1 MFYLVA
7 FQQRQRDDIR
17 EKERCFQMEKK
28 ITVLPGDGIGPEV
41 IASAI
46 KVLQVIGKRFNHTFQ
61 LTYGVIGGAAI
72 DQYNNP
78 LPDET
83 IAMCEQSDA
92 ILLGAVGGPK
102 WDNNPAHLRPEK
114 GLLQIRKHFDLF
126 ANLRPV
132 KAFPSLLASSPLKR
146 EVAENVDLM
155 IVRELTGGI
164 YFGEPR
170 KKTETAAVDTCVY
183 SREEIERIIDNA
195 FELARLRRGK
205 LCSVDKANVLDTS
218 RLWREIVEEK
228 KKQYPDV
235 QVEHNLVDSVAM
247 KLITNPGQ
255 YDVVVT
261 ENMFGD
267 ILSDEA
273 SVITGSLGVL
283 PSASI
288 RGDSFGLYEPVH
300 GSAPEIAGL
309 GVANPAATILSVA
322 MMLQYSFGLKEEAA
336 EIERAVSAVF
346 DDGYFTADLAQEG
359 TRVLSTDEW
368 TNKVI
373 NEIDTSFVSE
383 SIMISYI

>member
-1 MFYLVA
+1 MAA
-7 FQQRQRDDIR
+7 FLASGKTGRMSF
-17 EKERCFQMEKK
+17 KMEKK

-41 IASAI
+41 VAAAV
-46 KVLQVIGKRFNHTFQ
+46 KVLQAVAKRYNHTFH
-61 LTYGVIGGAAI
+61 LNYGVIGGAAI
-72 DQYNNP
+72 DQFNNP

-102 WDNNPAHLRPEK
+102 WDNNSPELRPEK
-114 GLLQIRKHFDLF
+114 GLLKIRKHFDLF

-132 KAFPSLLASSPLKR
+132 KAFPSLLASSPLKK

-170 KKTETAAVDTCVY
+170 KQSATSAVDTCVY
-183 SREEIERIIDNA
+183 TRGEIERIVENA
-195 FELARLRRGK
+195 FVLARLRRGK
-205 LCSVDKANVLDTS
+205 LCSVDKANVLATS
-218 RLWREIVEEK
+218 RLWREVVEDMK
-228 KKQYPDV
+228 KRYPDV
-235 QVEHNLVDSVAM
+235 TVEHNLVDSVAM
-247 KLITNPGQ
+247 KLITNPAD

-273 SVITGSLGVL
+273 SVIAGSLGVL

-288 RGDSFGLYEPVH
+288 RGDNFGLYEPVH

-309 GVANPAATILSVA
+309 GIANPAATIFSVA
-322 MMLQYSFGLKEEAA
+322 MMLQYSFGLLEEAA
-336 EIERAVSAVF
+336 EIERAVDAVF
-346 DDGYFTADLAQEG
+346 EDGFFTADLAREG
-359 TRVLSTDEW
+359 SNTLSTTEW

-383 SIMISYI
+383 SIMTTYI

>member
-1 MFYLVA
+1 
-7 FQQRQRDDIR
+7 
-17 EKERCFQMEKK
+17 MEKK

-41 IASAI
+41 IASAVEI
-46 KVLQVIGKRFNHTFQ
+46 LQVIAKRFNHTFH
-61 LTYGVIGGAAI
+61 LAYGAIGGAAI

-83 IAMCEQSDA
+83 IALCEESDA

-102 WDNNPAHLRPEK
+102 WDQNPPELRPEK
-114 GLLQIRKHFDLF
+114 GLLRIRKHFDLF

-132 KAFPSLLASSPLKR
+132 TAISSLLDASPLKR

-155 IVRELTGGI
+155 IVRELTGGV

-170 KKTETAAVDTCVY
+170 MRTADGAIDTTVY
-183 SREEIERIIDNA
+183 SKMEVERIVENA
-195 FELARLRRGK
+195 FHLARLRSGK
-205 LCSVDKANVLDTS
+205 LCSVDKANVLETS
-218 RLWREIVEEK
+218 RLWREVVEEK
-228 KKQYPDV
+228 KKDFPDV
-235 QVEHNLVDSVAM
+235 EVEHHLVDSVAM
-247 KLITNPGQ
+247 KLITNPGHF
-255 YDVVVT
+255 DVVVT

-300 GSAPEIAGL
+300 GSAPEIAGQ

-322 MMLQYSFGLKEEAA
+322 MLLKYSFGLKEEAA
-336 EIERAVSAVF
+336 EVERAVNAVF
-346 DDGYFTADLAQEG
+346 EDGYFTADLAKDG
-359 TRVLSTDEW
+359 DRVLTTTEW

-373 NEIDTSFVSE
+373 NEIDTSFVSD
-383 SIMISYI
+383 SIMTSYI

>member
-1 MFYLVA
+1 
-7 FQQRQRDDIR
+7 
-17 EKERCFQMEKK
+17 MEKK

-41 IASAI
+41 IAAAVR
-46 KVLQVIGKRFNHTFQ
+46 VLQVVGKRFNHTFH
-61 LTYGVIGGAAI
+61 LAYGAIGGAAI

-78 LPDET
+78 LPHAT
-83 IAMCEQSDA
+83 IDMCEQSDA

-102 WDNNPAHLRPEK
+102 WDQNPSHLRPEK

-170 KKTETAAVDTCVY
+170 RKTADAAVDTCVY
-183 SREEIERIIDNA
+183 SKKEIERIVDNA

-218 RLWREIVEEK
+218 RLWREVVEEK
-228 KKQYPDV
+228 KRNYPDV
-235 QVEHNLVDSVAM
+235 DVEHNLVDSVAM
-247 KLITNPGQ
+247 KLITNPGH

-288 RGDSFGLYEPVH
+288 RGDQFGLYEPVH
-300 GSAPEIAGL
+300 GSAPEIAGQ

-346 DDGYFTADLAQEG
+346 DDGYFTADLAQDG

-368 TNKVI
+368 TDLVI
-373 NEIDTSFVSE
+373 NEIDTSFVSD

>member
-1 MFYLVA
+1 
-7 FQQRQRDDIR
+7 
-17 EKERCFQMEKK
+17 MEKK

-41 IASAI
+41 IASAVEI
-46 KVLQVIGKRFNHTFQ
+46 LQVIAKRFNHTFH
-61 LTYGVIGGAAI
+61 LAYGAIGGAAI

-83 IAMCEQSDA
+83 IALCEESDA

-102 WDNNPAHLRPEK
+102 WDQNPPELRPEK
-114 GLLQIRKHFDLF
+114 GLLRIRKHFDLF

-132 KAFPSLLASSPLKR
+132 TAIASLLDASPLKR

-155 IVRELTGGI
+155 IVRELTGGV

-170 KKTETAAVDTCVY
+170 MRTADGAIDTTVY
-183 SREEIERIIDNA
+183 SKMEVERIVENA
-195 FELARLRRGK
+195 FHLARLRSGK
-205 LCSVDKANVLDTS
+205 LCSVDKANVLETS
-218 RLWREIVEEK
+218 RLWREVVEEK
-228 KKQYPDV
+228 KKDFPDV
-235 QVEHNLVDSVAM
+235 EVEHHLVDSVAM
-247 KLITNPGQ
+247 KLITNPGHF
-255 YDVVVT
+255 DVVVT

-300 GSAPEIAGL
+300 GSAPEIAGQ

-322 MMLQYSFGLKEEAA
+322 MLLKYSFGLKEEAA
-336 EIERAVSAVF
+336 EVERAVNAVF
-346 DDGYFTADLAQEG
+346 EDGYFTADLAKDG
-359 TRVLSTDEW
+359 DRVLTTTEW

-373 NEIDTSFVSE
+373 NEIDTSFVSD
-383 SIMISYI
+383 SIMTSYI

>member
-1 MFYLVA
+1 
-7 FQQRQRDDIR
+7 
-17 EKERCFQMEKK
+17 MEKK

-41 IASAI
+41 VAAAVR
-46 KVLQVIGKRFNHTFQ
+46 VLQVIGKRYKHDFQ
-61 LTYGVIGGAAI
+61 LGYAAIGGAAI
-72 DQYNNP
+72 DQFKNP

-83 IAMCEQSDA
+83 IDMCEGSDA

-102 WDNNPAHLRPEK
+102 WDNNPDDLRPEK
-114 GLLQIRKHFDLF
+114 GLLKIRKTFDLY

-132 KAFPSLLASSPLKR
+132 KAFPSLLDASPLKR

-164 YFGEPR
+164 YFGEKNR
-170 KKTETAAVDTCVY
+170 TDSEASDLNIYT
-183 SREEIERIIDNA
+183 RGEIERIVENA

-205 LCSVDKANVLDTS
+205 LCSVDKANVLETS
-218 RLWREIVEEK
+218 RLWRQIVEEK
-228 KKQYPDV
+228 KEQYPDV
-235 QVEHNLVDSVAM
+235 TVEHNLVDSVAM
-247 KLITNPGQ
+247 KLITNPGY

-261 ENMFGD
+261 DNMFGD

-288 RGDSFGLYEPVH
+288 RSDSFGLYEPVH

-322 MMLQYSFGLKEEAA
+322 MMLQYSFGLKEEAT

-346 DDGYFTADLAQEG
+346 NDGYYTADLVKDGSYA
-359 TRVLSTDEW
+359 LSTDEW
-368 TNKVI
+368 TDKVI
-373 NEIDTSFVSE
+373 AEIDTNFVAE
-383 SIMISYI
+383 SIMESYI

>member
-1 MFYLVA
+1 
-7 FQQRQRDDIR
+7 
-17 EKERCFQMEKK
+17 MEKK

-41 IASAI
+41 VAQAV
-46 KVLQVIGKRFNHTFQ
+46 KVLQLIAKRYNHTFHFE
-61 LTYGVIGGAAI
+61 YGVIGGAAI
-72 DQYNNP
+72 DQVNNP

-83 IAMCEQSDA
+83 IQLCEHSDA
-92 ILLGAVGGPK
+92 VLLGAVGGPK
-102 WDNNPAHLRPEK
+102 WDLNPPELRPEK
-114 GLLQIRKHFDLF
+114 GLLKIRKHFDLF

-132 KAFPSLLASSPLKR
+132 KAFPSLLKSSPLKQ

-170 KKTETAAVDTCVY
+170 IQTHDSAVDTCVY
-183 SREEIERIIDNA
+183 TRHEIERIVENA
-195 FELARLRRGK
+195 FVLARLRKGK
-205 LCSVDKANVLDTS
+205 LTSVDKANVLATS
-218 RLWREIVEEK
+218 RLWREVVEELK
-228 KKQYPDV
+228 VKYPDV
-235 QVEHNLVDSVAM
+235 QVEHHLVDSVAM
-247 KLITNPGQ
+247 KLITNPSHF
-255 YDVVVT
+255 DVVVT

-288 RGDSFGLYEPVH
+288 RGDHYGLYEPVH

-309 GVANPAATILSVA
+309 GIANPAATILSAA

-346 DDGYFTADLAQEG
+346 ADGFFTADLARDG
-359 TRVLSTDEW
+359 SKTLSTAEW
-368 TNKVI
+368 TDKVL

-383 SIMISYI
+383 SIMTTYI